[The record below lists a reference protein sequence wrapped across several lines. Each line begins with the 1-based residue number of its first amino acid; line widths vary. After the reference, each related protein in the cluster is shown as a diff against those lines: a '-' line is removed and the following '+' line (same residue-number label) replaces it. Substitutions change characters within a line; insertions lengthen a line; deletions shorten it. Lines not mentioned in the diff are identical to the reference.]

1 MRNSQKAGR
10 HTGHPKR
17 KLKQKLQTE
26 ITGTAGV
33 DFVFVVALSQSSF
46 CSHL

>member
-10 HTGHPKR
+10 HTGHPKSETD
-17 KLKQKLQTE
+17 KQKLQTE

-33 DFVFVVALSQSSF
+33 GFVFVVAF

>member
-10 HTGHPKR
+10 HTGHPKSETDKKKIPDR
-17 KLKQKLQTE
+17 E

-33 DFVFVVALSQSSF
+33 GFVFVVALNQSS
-46 CSHL
+46 L